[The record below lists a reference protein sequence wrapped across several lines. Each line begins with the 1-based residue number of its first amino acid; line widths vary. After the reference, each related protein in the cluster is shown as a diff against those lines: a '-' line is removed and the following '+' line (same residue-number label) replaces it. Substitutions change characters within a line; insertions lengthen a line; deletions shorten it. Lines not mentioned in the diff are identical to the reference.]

1 MRGNVEDTQPTHVRA
16 MATRPARPF
25 RARTL
30 RSVPQPADDRQTKRS
45 RAVWAGV
52 IVGVFLALPVIL
64 LVGAYGWLRLSQT
77 IAPGVRVGDISV
89 GGMSIEQAIEV
100 LDQAWNRELEM
111 TAVDT
116 GDAGRVWT
124 IRPGQFGLA
133 VDAAGSAE
141 LAYAYARESSI
152 PSAIWEMVTAFSNG
166 WNVQPVVTFDS
177 DVARLGLELLSES
190 THISAENARLGLVA
204 GEVNAT
210 PAQWGRE
217 LDIASSVELIDADPE
232 AILLRYGF
240 VPLVTSPVPP
250 AIAEVAQAA
259 NEAERLL
266 SASPTLRA
274 YDPVTDEWFEFTP
287 TREDASTWL
296 RIEHSG
302 SGMNIEVDE
311 EAVEPYIAS
320 LQVALGDER
329 RLDSKAAKA
338 ALING
343 LRGEEFQ
350 PLQIEYLPRY
360 YVVTPQDTLI
370 SISFKVGIPY
380 WQWLEENPDVKI
392 RGLRVGESLTIP
404 PRDSMLEL
412 PVVEGKR
419 IIISISE
426 QHMWLQEEGETIIEH
441 IISTGIPNSP
451 TMPGLFQIKSRYVN
465 AYASNWDLYM
475 PHFLGIYHATPNLL
489 NGIHGLPLLSS
500 GARLW
505 ENVLGSPASY
515 GCVILDLEAAEH
527 LFTWAEDG
535 VVVEIQA

>member
-1 MRGNVEDTQPTHVRA
+1 
-16 MATRPARPF
+16 
-25 RARTL
+25 
-30 RSVPQPADDRQTKRS
+30 
-45 RAVWAGV
+45 VWGGV
-52 IVGVFLALPVIL
+52 VVAAFLALPVVL

-77 IAPGVRVGDISV
+77 IAPGVRVGEIPV
-89 GGMSIEQAIEV
+89 GGMSIEQAVEA
-100 LDQAWNRELEM
+100 LDQSWNRELEM

-116 GDAGRVWT
+116 GDAGRIWT
-124 IRPGQFGLA
+124 VRPAQFGLA
-133 VDAAGSAE
+133 VDAARSAE
-141 LAYAYARESSI
+141 LAYAYAREGSI
-152 PSAIWEMVTAFSNG
+152 LSAIWGMVTAFSDG
-166 WNVQPVVTFDS
+166 WNVQPIVTFDI
-177 DVARLGLELLSES
+177 DVAQLGFELLSES
-190 THISAENARLGLVA
+190 THISPADAQLGLVA
-204 GEVNAT
+204 GEVSAT
-210 PAQWGRE
+210 TAQWGRE
-217 LDIASSVELIDADPE
+217 LDIASSIALIDADPE

-240 VPLVTSPVPP
+240 VPLVTTV
-250 AIAEVAQAA
+250 IAPEIEEVANAA

-274 YDPVTDEWFEFTP
+274 YDPVTDEWFEFSP

-296 RIEHSG
+296 RIEHDG
-302 SGMNIEVDE
+302 SAMNVDVDE
-311 EAVEPYIAS
+311 DALETYIAS
-320 LQVALGDER
+320 LQVAVGDEQ
-329 RLDSKAAKA
+329 RLNSEAAKA
-338 ALING
+338 ALIAG
-343 LRGEEFQ
+343 LRGEEVE

-380 WQWLEENPDVKI
+380 WQWLEENPEVKT

-404 PRDSMLEL
+404 PRDAMLEL

-419 IIISISE
+419 IVISISE
-426 QHMWLQEEGETIIEH
+426 QHMWLQEDGETIIEH

-489 NGIHGLPLLSS
+489 NGIHGLPLLSN
-500 GARLW
+500 GVRLW
-505 ENVLGSPASY
+505 ESVLGSPASY
-515 GCVILDLEAAEH
+515 GCVVLDLEAAEH

>member
-1 MRGNVEDTQPTHVRA
+1 
-16 MATRPARPF
+16 MA
-25 RARTL
+25 L
-30 RSVPQPADDRQTKRS
+30 
-45 RAVWAGV
+45 
-52 IVGVFLALPVIL
+52 LALPVVV

-77 IAPGVRVGDISV
+77 IAPGVRVGEIPL
-89 GGMSIEQAIEV
+89 GGMRIEQAIEA
-100 LDQAWNRELEM
+100 LDRAWNRELVM

-116 GDAGRVWT
+116 GDAGRIWT
-124 IRPGQFGLA
+124 VRPAQFGLA

-141 LAYAYARESSI
+141 LAYAYAREGSI
-152 PSAIWEMVTAFSNG
+152 PSSIWGMLTAFSNG
-166 WNVQPVVTFDS
+166 WDVQPIVTFDA
-177 DVARLGLELLSES
+177 DVARLGMELLSES
-190 THISAENARLGLVA
+190 THIPPADAQLGLVA
-204 GEVNAT
+204 GEVSAT
-210 PAQWGRE
+210 AAQWGRE

-250 AIAEVAQAA
+250 AIAEVAKAA
-259 NEAERLL
+259 EEAERLL

-287 TREDASTWL
+287 TREEASAWL
-296 RIEHSG
+296 SIEQNG
-302 SGMNIEVDE
+302 SGMNIELNED
-311 EAVEPYIAS
+311 AVEPYIAS
-320 LQVALGDER
+320 LQTAVGDER
-329 RLDSKAAKA
+329 KINSEAAKA
-338 ALING
+338 ALIAG
-343 LRGEEFQ
+343 LRGEEME
-350 PLQIEYLPRY
+350 PLKVEYLPRY

-380 WQWLEENPDVKI
+380 WQWLEENPDVQA

-419 IIISISE
+419 IVISISE
-426 QHMWLQEEGETIIEH
+426 QHMWLQENGETIIEH

-489 NGIHGLPLLSS
+489 NGIHGLPMLSN
-500 GARLW
+500 GVRLW
-505 ENVLGSPASY
+505 ESVLGSPASY
-515 GCVILDLEAAEH
+515 GCVVLDLEAAEH

>member
-1 MRGNVEDTQPTHVRA
+1 MRRNVEETQPTQVRVS
-16 MATRPARPF
+16 ATRPARPF
-25 RARTL
+25 QARTL
-30 RSVPQPADDRQTKRS
+30 HSGSLATSEQQSTRS
-45 RAVWAGV
+45 RAVWGGV
-52 IVGVFLALPVIL
+52 VVAAFVALPVVL

-77 IAPGVRVGDISV
+77 IAPGVRVGEIPV
-89 GGMSIEQAIEV
+89 GGMRIEQAVEA
-100 LDQAWNRELEM
+100 LDQSWNRELEM
-111 TAVDT
+111 PAVDT
-116 GDAGRVWT
+116 GDAGRFWT
-124 IRPGQFGLA
+124 VRPAQFGLA
-133 VDAAGSAE
+133 VDAARSAE
-141 LAYAYARESSI
+141 IAYAYAREGSI
-152 PSAIWEMVTAFSNG
+152 PSAIWGMVAAFSDG
-166 WNVQPVVTFDS
+166 WNVQPIVTFDS

-190 THISAENARLGLVA
+190 THISPADAQLGLVA
-204 GEVNAT
+204 GEVSAT
-210 PAQWGRE
+210 AAQWGRE
-217 LDIASSVELIDADPE
+217 LDIASSITLIEADPE

-240 VPLVTSPVPP
+240 VPLVTSPIPP
-250 AIAEVAQAA
+250 AIEEVDQAA

-287 TREDASTWL
+287 TREDASVWL
-296 RIEHSG
+296 RIEQNG
-302 SGMNIEVDE
+302 SGMNIEVNEDS
-311 EAVEPYIAS
+311 VEPYIAS
-320 LQVALGDER
+320 LQTVVGDER
-329 RLDSKAAKA
+329 KFDSEAAKA
-338 ALING
+338 ALIAG
-343 LRGEEFQ
+343 LNGEEVE

-380 WQWLEENPDVKI
+380 WQWLEENPDVKL

-404 PRDSMLEL
+404 PRDAMLEL

-419 IIISISE
+419 IVISISE
-426 QHMWLQEEGETIIEH
+426 QHMWLQEDGETIIEH

-475 PHFLGIYHATPNLL
+475 PNFLGIYHATPNLL
-489 NGIHGLPLLSS
+489 NGIHGLPMLSN
-500 GARLW
+500 GVRLW

>member
-1 MRGNVEDTQPTHVRA
+1 
-16 MATRPARPF
+16 MAA
-25 RARTL
+25 
-30 RSVPQPADDRQTKRS
+30 
-45 RAVWAGV
+45 
-52 IVGVFLALPVIL
+52 FLVLPVIL

-77 IAPGVRVGDISV
+77 IAPGVRVGEIPV
-89 GGMSIEQAIEV
+89 GGMSREQAIET
-100 LDQAWNRELEM
+100 LDQSWNRELEM

-116 GDAGRVWT
+116 GDAGRIWNV
-124 IRPGQFGLA
+124 RPAQFGLA

-141 LAYAYARESSI
+141 LAYAFAREGSI
-152 PSAIWEMVTAFSNG
+152 PSTILDMVTAFSNG
-166 WNVQPVVTFDS
+166 WDVQPIVTFDT

-190 THISAENARLGLVA
+190 THIPASDAQLGLVA

-210 PAQWGRE
+210 AAQWGRE
-217 LDIASSVELIDADPE
+217 LDISSSIALIDADPE

-240 VPLVTSPVPP
+240 VPLVTNLVPP
-250 AIAEVAQAA
+250 AIAEVAKAA
-259 NEAERLL
+259 DEAERLL

-274 YDPVTDEWFEFTP
+274 YDPVTDEWLEFTP
-287 TREDASTWL
+287 TREDASAWL
-296 RIEHSG
+296 KIEQNG
-302 SGMNIEVDE
+302 SGMSIEVNED
-311 EAVEPYIAS
+311 AVEPYIAS
-320 LQVALGDER
+320 LQTAVGDER
-329 RLDSKAAKA
+329 SINSEAAKA
-338 ALING
+338 TLIAG
-343 LRGEEFQ
+343 LRGEEMD
-350 PLQIEYLPRY
+350 PLKVEYLPRY

-380 WQWLEENPDVKI
+380 WQWLEDNPDVKA

-404 PRDSMLEL
+404 PRDAMLEL

-419 IIISISE
+419 IVISISE

-489 NGIHGLPLLSS
+489 NGIHGLPLLSN

-515 GCVILDLEAAEH
+515 GCVILDLESAEH